1 MYPFKTVE
9 NGNMKYYLFI
19 VLILCYYVFLYGD
32 RNTKSD
38 SLRVENDYSNA
49 LTELVLS
56 VVKCENPLIVE
67 KLAQDKGIYLKK
79 RFAKKGKLPLSFK
92 KIELSDSLAGY
103 RVRFK
108 SKEEEH
114 YWLFELKEKELVL
127 IGYFQ
132 NYFEID
138 YGNLVNGRYVLRQM
152 IIIGP
157 ETHRPVYHI
166 YENGKYRQVH

>member
-1 MYPFKTVE
+1 MYPFKMVE
-9 NGNMKYYLFI
+9 NGKVKYYLFI
-19 VLILCYYVFLYGD
+19 VISLCYCVFLYGD
-32 RNTKSD
+32 RNSKAD
-38 SLRVENDYSNA
+38 SSRVENEYSNA
-49 LTELVLS
+49 LKELVLS

-67 KLAQDKGIYLKK
+67 KVALDKGVYLKK

-114 YWLFELKEKELVL
+114 YWLFELKEKKLVL

-132 NYFEID
+132 SHFEID
-138 YGNLVNGRYVLRQM
+138 YANIANGRYVLRQM
-152 IIIGP
+152 IITGP
-157 ETHRPVYHI
+157 ESHKPVYFM
-166 YENGKYRQVH
+166 YENGKYIKVK